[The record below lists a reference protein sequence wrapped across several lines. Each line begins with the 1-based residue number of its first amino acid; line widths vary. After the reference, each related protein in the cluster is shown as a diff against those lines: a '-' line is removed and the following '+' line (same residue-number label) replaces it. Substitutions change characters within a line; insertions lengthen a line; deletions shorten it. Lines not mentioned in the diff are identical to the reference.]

1 MDINRK
7 KRNRLYVIV
16 FIVYMV
22 FLMYFLFFSDLFGR
36 TVVYEDY
43 RYNLEPFKEIRRFCT
58 TVKEKDYIMFLINI
72 VGNVALFIP
81 FGYLFSTLNEKRFRK
96 RVLSFIF
103 ACFWTVVFCL
113 AVETC
118 QLVSKVGVFDID
130 DIILNVSGSVIGIT
144 AYLVVRMMREA
155 SARRI
160 YERKPVRSRG

>member
-58 TVKEKDYIMFLINI
+58 TVKEKDYIR
-72 VGNVALFIP
+72 
-81 FGYLFSTLNEKRFRK
+81 S
-96 RVLSFIF
+96 
-103 ACFWTVVFCL
+103 
-113 AVETC
+113 
-118 QLVSKVGVFDID
+118 D
-130 DIILNVSGSVIGIT
+130 
-144 AYLVVRMMREA
+144 
-155 SARRI
+155 RI
-160 YERKPVRSRG
+160 YNPDGDRESVFRLNP